1 MNKRI
6 PTTWLGVLAISTLLP
21 AHGAS
26 VRGSVGVD
34 TTLYSDEPLYQNQSS
49 RDVLG
54 SGYADL
60 SLAAESESG
69 DRYDLS
75 LFSRI
80 SPDRQHKV
88 TGDIRQASVWIS
100 TDLAD
105 YKFGVLKQTWGM
117 LEAWSPVDIINQRDM
132 AEDFQGKV
140 KLGQPGAV
148 AAFKLDDS
156 VLSLYGTTY
165 ARERRFG
172 EGRDRLRILPAPIT
186 DEHYERGRW
195 APDFAARYQ
204 FRLGDS
210 IDIAVSQFK
219 GHNREPVLQALADR
233 NGVYAFTADYQ
244 TIEQTGLE
252 AQYVYGDSIFKSEVI
267 YQDGAEDSFFG
278 GGVGA
283 ETNFATWL
291 GGMGDLTLYAEF
303 YHDDRSDQAPI
314 TPFQR
319 DIFTGARYSLNDL
332 NGYMLELRNTHDLEW
347 QSNLIDLR
355 ASRRMFNDGVL
366 SISLIKAANAK
377 KDPALQGFRNDSYF
391 KIGYAWYY

>member
-1 MNKRI
+1 MSKDLS
-6 PTTWLGVLAISTLLP
+6 TAFLGALAICCLLP
-21 AHGAS
+21 VHAAS
-26 VRGSVGVD
+26 VRGSVGVEAN
-34 TTLYSDEPLYQNQSS
+34 LYSDAPLYDEQSNN
-49 RDVLG
+49 DVLG
-54 SGYADL
+54 SSYADINF
-60 SLAAESESG
+60 AAQSESG
-69 DRYDLS
+69 NRYDLS
-75 LFSRI
+75 AFARI
-80 SPDRQHKV
+80 APDRQHSV

-100 TDLAD
+100 QAQAD
-105 YKFGVLKQTWGM
+105 YKFGVLSETWGM

-172 EGRDRLRILPAPIT
+172 EGKDRLRILPAPIV
-186 DEHYERGRW
+186 DDDYERGRW

-204 FRLGDS
+204 FRLGES
-210 IDIAVSQFK
+210 IDIAISQFK
-219 GHNREPVLQALADR
+219 GHDREPVLQALADR
-233 NGVYAFTADYQ
+233 NGLYAFTADYQ

-252 AQYVYGDSIFKSEVI
+252 AQYVYGDSVFKSEVI

-283 ETNFATWL
+283 ETSFTSWL
-291 GGMGDLTLYAEF
+291 GGLGDLTLYAEF
-303 YHDDRSDQAPI
+303 YHDDRSDRAPV

-319 DIFTGARYSLNDL
+319 DVFTGVRYSFNDL
-332 NGYMLELRNTHDLEW
+332 NGQMLELRNTHDLEW

-366 SISLIKAANAK
+366 SLSFIKIDNAK
-377 KDPALQGFRNDSYF
+377 KDPALQGFRNDGYF